1 MIDRRL
7 SDSKLVSLYQN
18 GNEEAFELLLH
29 RHKSKVYTSIYLIVK
44 DRYVAEDLL
53 QETFIKA
60 INTIRSGRYNEEG
73 KFSPWLG
80 RIAHNLAIDY
90 FRKCKRY
97 PEIVLDDGSRV
108 FNSMEFSEESIESK
122 QEKKDTKARLRDFIK
137 ELPEEQKQV
146 LIMRHFLQ
154 MSFQEIADRTGVS
167 INTALGRMRYALIN
181 LRKKMTKSR
190 AYDKNFYPTRFDQV
204 FIPRDFGEGGQG
216 DQQRPPV

>member
-1 MIDRRL
+1 MIDKRF
-7 SDSKLVSLYQN
+7 SDSKLVSLYQD
-18 GNEEAFELLLH
+18 GNDEAFELLLH
-29 RHKSKVYTSIYLIVK
+29 RHKSKVYTAIYLIVK

-60 INTIRSGRYNEEG
+60 INTIRGGRYNEEG
-73 KFSPWLG
+73 KFGPWVG
-80 RIAHNLAIDY
+80 RSAHNLSIDH

-97 PEIVLDDGSRV
+97 PEIVLEDGNTL
-108 FNSMEFSEESIESK
+108 FNTMDFCEDSIESK
-122 QEKKDTKARLRDFIK
+122 QIARDNKERLRSLIK

-181 LRKKMTKSR
+181 LRKKLIKTR
-190 AYDKNFYPTRFDQV
+190 AYDKDVYRTRFDQV
-204 FIPRDFGEGGQG
+204 FIPRDYGEGGEAN
-216 DQQRPPV
+216 